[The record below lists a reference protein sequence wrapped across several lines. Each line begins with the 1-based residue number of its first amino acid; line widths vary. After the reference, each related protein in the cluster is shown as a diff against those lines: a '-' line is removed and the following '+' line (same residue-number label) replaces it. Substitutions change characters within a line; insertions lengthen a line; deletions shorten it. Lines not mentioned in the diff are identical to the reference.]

1 MHNSYYLLRQLC
13 PLLNEELAGSKVVS
27 CFSQHKD
34 ELMIE
39 FGKDGRSFF
48 IRAHLLPGFSCLSFP
63 KTFHRAR
70 RNTIELFQE
79 TNLQDFTGS
88 SCFENER
95 AMAIQLQG
103 QLSIIFKMHGNRANV
118 LLTEGDRVTKIFKN
132 ELAEDLNIK
141 PGDLHRQ
148 IDWSEQ
154 FFMSHRDD
162 IRKHYFTWG
171 KEVWR
176 HLDNKGFG
184 NLSIGEQWQVITQT
198 RNQLEHP
205 TYAIVMRGGEP
216 KLSLL
221 PHEGEAVSDN
231 ALDAITEFFQRTISL
246 TSVDRERSA
255 VIKSIQ
261 NKISSAR
268 KYIEK
273 NSAQLARVEND
284 QHFKSWADLIM
295 ANLHLLKG
303 GAPEVTLTDF
313 TNSAQPAV
321 TIKMDPKLSPQKNAE
336 AYYRKAK
343 NQGIEIEKLRE
354 GLTRK
359 NEEMAALQATLK
371 EAENA
376 NSLTQLRKLA
386 SEHTTQTQAQRE
398 RLPFHEVSFNGF
410 QIWIGKSAADND
422 ELTLK
427 HSHKEDLWLHA
438 KDVAGSHVLVKHQSG
453 KIFPKDVVERAA
465 ALAAWHSK
473 RKTEGLV
480 PVAYTAKK
488 FVRKRKGDPPGSVVV
503 EREKVILVEPKPT

>member
-1 MHNSYYLLRQLC
+1 
-13 PLLNEELAGSKVVS
+13 
-27 CFSQHKD
+27 
-34 ELMIE
+34 MIE
-39 FGKDGRSFF
+39 FGKEGRSFF

-70 RNTIELFQE
+70 KNSIELFPE
-79 TNLQDFTGS
+79 TNLQNFAS
-88 SCFENER
+88 SFCFENER
-95 AMAIQLQG
+95 AIAIQLHD
-103 QLSIIFKMHGNRANV
+103 QLSVIFKMHGNRANV
-118 LLTEGDRVTKIFKN
+118 LLVEGDRVIKIFKN

-141 PGDLHRQ
+141 PSDLHRQ

-154 FFMSHRDD
+154 FFVAHRDD

-198 RNQLEHP
+198 KYQLEHP
-205 TYAIVMRGGEP
+205 AYTIVMRGGEP

-221 PHEGEAVSDN
+221 PHEDEDTFESAV
-231 ALDAITEFFQRTISL
+231 DAITEFFQRTISL
-246 TSVDRERSA
+246 TSIDRERSG
-255 VIKSIQ
+255 VIKLIQ
-261 NKISSAR
+261 NKISSGK

-273 NSAQLARVEND
+273 NSAQLAKVEND

-295 ANLHLLKG
+295 ANLHQLKAG
-303 GAPEVTLTDF
+303 TQEVNLTDF
-313 TNSAQPAV
+313 TDSAQPEV

-336 AYYRKAK
+336 VYYRKAK
-343 NQGIEIEKLRE
+343 NQGIEIQKLRE

-359 NEEMAALQATLK
+359 NQELQALQAALK
-371 EAENA
+371 EVQNA
-376 NSLTQLRKLA
+376 DSVTQLRKLA
-386 SEHTTQTQAQRE
+386 AAHTTQVQEQRA
-398 RLPFHEVSFNGF
+398 RVPFYEIAFNGF
-410 QIWIGKSAADND
+410 QIWVGKSAADND

-453 KIFPKDVVERAA
+453 KTFPKDVVERAA
-465 ALAAWHSK
+465 ALAAWYSK

-503 EREKVILVEPKPT
+503 EREKVLLVEPKPI